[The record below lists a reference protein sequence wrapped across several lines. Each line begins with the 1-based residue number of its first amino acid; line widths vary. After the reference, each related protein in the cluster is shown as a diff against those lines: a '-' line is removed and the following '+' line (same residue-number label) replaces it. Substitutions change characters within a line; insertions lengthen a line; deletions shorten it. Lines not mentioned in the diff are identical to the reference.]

1 MDWFNTVPNF
11 IFFWLQF
18 SGSSCMAYEQKAFY
32 VWLYSLIKNKKIIR
46 NMSSNRKKK
55 IKIQII
61 KRWRNGKKIKKASKI
76 KRRNKKIP
84 E

>member
-1 MDWFNTVPNF
+1 
-11 IFFWLQF
+11 
-18 SGSSCMAYEQKAFY
+18 MAYEQKAFY

-61 KRWRNGKKIKKASKI
+61 KRWRNGKKIKIARKI